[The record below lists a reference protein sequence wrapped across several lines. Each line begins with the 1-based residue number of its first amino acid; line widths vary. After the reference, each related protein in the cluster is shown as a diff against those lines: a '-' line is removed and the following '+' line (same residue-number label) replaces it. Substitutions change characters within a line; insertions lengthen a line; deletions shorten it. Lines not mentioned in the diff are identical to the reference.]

1 MARKGANISLT
12 SYDDLFTT
20 DQGKAD
26 EEKEKVDSLLID
38 DLHPFKHHPFKVLD
52 NEEMDSMVDSIKQFG
67 VLNPLI
73 VRPDENGSYEIVSG
87 HRRAHAAELA
97 GFTTIPAIVRQLDDD
112 AAIILMVDSNL
123 ARENI
128 LPSEKAWSY
137 KLKLEAMKRQ
147 AGRPSQDSQEN
158 YSQVGNNLAKTSSE
172 AMAQEVGE
180 SKNQIFRYIRL
191 TNLIPELLEMVDS
204 KQISFNPAVELSY
217 LKPFE
222 QTQFMS
228 AMEYAGCPPT
238 LSQAQR
244 MKKFSQEGR
253 CSLDTMCAI
262 MSEEK
267 KPEIDKITIKHDT
280 LRKYFPKSYTPKQM
294 EDTIIKLLDQW
305 QQKQKNKDQSL

>member
-26 EEKEKVDSLLID
+26 EDKEKVDSLLID

-97 GFTTIPAIVRQLDDD
+97 GLTTIPAIVRQLDDD

-137 KLKLEAMKRQ
+137 KLKLEAMKHQGERKDLT
-147 AGRPSQDSQEN
+147 SD
-158 YSQVGNNLAKTSSE
+158 QVGQKSWAVNQLADDI
-172 AMAQEVGE
+172 GE
-180 SKNQIFRYIRL
+180 SKTQVQRFIRL
-191 TNLIPELLEMVDS
+191 TNLIPELLEMVDA

>member
-1 MARKGANISLT
+1 MQKRGANISLS

-26 EEKEKVDSLLID
+26 EAKEKVDSLLID

-52 NEEMDSMVDSIKQFG
+52 NEEMDNMVESIKQFG

-73 VRPDENGSYEIVSG
+73 VRPGEKGTYEIVSG
-87 HRRAHAAELA
+87 HRRAHAAEKA
-97 GFTTIPAIVRQLDDD
+97 GLTTIPAIVRDLDDD

-137 KLKLEAMKRQ
+137 KLKLEAMKHQ
-147 AGRPSQDSQEN
+147 GKALEQTSG
-158 YSQVGNNLAKTSSE
+158 QVDPKLRSDEQLAS
-172 AMAQEVGE
+172 EVGE
-180 SKNQIFRYIRL
+180 SRKQVQRYIRL
-191 TNLIPELLEMVDS
+191 TNLIPELLEKVDA
-204 KQISFNPAVELSY
+204 KEISFNPAVELSY

-222 QTQFMS
+222 QTQFLA
-228 AMEYAGCPPT
+228 AMEYGGCAPS

-262 MSEEK
+262 MSEDK
-267 KPEIDKITIKHDT
+267 KAPLDRLVLNHDT
-280 LRKYFPKSYTPKQM
+280 LNKYFPKHYTQKQM
-294 EDTIIKLLDQW
+294 EDTIIKLLEQW
-305 QQKQKNKDQSL
+305 QQKQRNRDQSL

>member
-26 EEKEKVDSLLID
+26 EDKEKVDSLLID

-97 GFTTIPAIVRQLDDD
+97 GLTTIPAIVRQLDDD

-137 KLKLEAMKRQ
+137 KLKFEAMKRQ
-147 AGRPSQDSQEN
+147 GERSDLTSVQVGPKLDSATQLAEEAGESR
-158 YSQVGNNLAKTSSE
+158 SQVK
-172 AMAQEVGE
+172 
-180 SKNQIFRYIRL
+180 RYIRL
-191 TNLIPELLEMVDS
+191 TNLIPELLDMVDA

>member
-26 EEKEKVDSLLID
+26 EDKEKVDCLLID

-97 GFTTIPAIVRQLDDD
+97 GLTTIPAIVRQLDDD

-147 AGRPSQDSQEN
+147 GERADLSDDATCRQLVDKLKAADVMG
-158 YSQVGNNLAKTSSE
+158 
-172 AMAQEVGE
+172 QEVGE
-180 SKNQIFRYIRL
+180 SGRQIQRFIRL
-191 TNLIPELLEMVDS
+191 TNLIPELLDMVDT

-228 AMEYAGCPPT
+228 A
-238 LSQAQR
+238 
-244 MKKFSQEGR
+244 
-253 CSLDTMCAI
+253 
-262 MSEEK
+262 
-267 KPEIDKITIKHDT
+267 ITC
-280 LRKYFPKSYTPKQM
+280 Y
-294 EDTIIKLLDQW
+294 
-305 QQKQKNKDQSL
+305 

>member
-26 EEKEKVDSLLID
+26 EDKEKVDSLLID

-97 GFTTIPAIVRQLDDD
+97 GLTTIPAIVRQLDDD
-112 AAIILMVDSNL
+112 AAIILVVDSNL

-137 KLKLEAMKRQ
+137 KLKLEAMNRQ
-147 AGRPSQDSQEN
+147 GERSDLTC
-158 YSQVGNNLAKTSSE
+158 SQVGNKLAGKKSSE
-172 AMAQEVGE
+172 IMAEEVGE

-191 TNLIPELLEMVDS
+191 TNLIPELLEMVDA

>member
-20 DQGKAD
+20 DQGKVD
-26 EEKEKVDSLLID
+26 DDKEKVDSLLIG
-38 DLHPFKHHPFKVLD
+38 DLHPFKDHPFKVLD
-52 NEEMDSMVDSIKQFG
+52 NEEMESMVDSIRQFG

-73 VRPDENGSYEIVSG
+73 VRPDGNGSYEIVSG

-97 GFTTIPAIVRQLDDD
+97 GLTEIPAIVRQLDDD

-147 AGRPSQDSQEN
+147 GERRDLGDDVTSR
-158 YSQVGNNLAKTSSE
+158 QVVGKLE
-172 AMAQEVGE
+172 AADLMGQEVGE
-180 SKNQIFRYIRL
+180 SGRQIQRFIRL
-191 TNLIPELLEMVDS
+191 TNLIPELLELVDT

-222 QTQFMS
+222 QTQFLS
-228 AMEYAGCPPT
+228 AMEYAGCPPS